1 MRFSV
6 MALVIFIIFFLLHK
20 FISVKFQVRQFYFKQ
35 MSLSIQSSANCS
47 LNGPHSPSAQG

>member
-1 MRFSV
+1 